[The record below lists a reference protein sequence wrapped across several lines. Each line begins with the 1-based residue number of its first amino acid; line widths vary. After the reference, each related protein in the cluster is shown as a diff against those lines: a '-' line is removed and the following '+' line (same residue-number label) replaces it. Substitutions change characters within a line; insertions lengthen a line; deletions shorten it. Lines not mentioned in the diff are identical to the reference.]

1 MDNKVVKSKK
11 TQIIK
16 GRVTEEKFN
25 EVQKFVEDK
34 GFTVSSLVSVAVS
47 EYIKKNK

>member
-1 MDNKVVKSKK
+1 MNEKVVKSKK

-16 GRVTEEKFN
+16 GRVTEEKFK
-25 EVQKFVEDK
+25 EVQQYVEDK
-34 GFTVSSLVSVAVS
+34 GFSVSSLVAVAVS